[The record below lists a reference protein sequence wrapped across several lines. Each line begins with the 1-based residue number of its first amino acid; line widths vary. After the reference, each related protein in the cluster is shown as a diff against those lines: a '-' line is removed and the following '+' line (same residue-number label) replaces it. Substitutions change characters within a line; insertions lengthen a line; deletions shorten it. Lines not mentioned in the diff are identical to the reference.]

1 MIDCI
6 VLDCGNQFVHSSLFG
21 RHLRRRHALDA
32 RRPVDDP
39 GGAGGKRCGDSD
51 SGGV

>member
-1 MIDCI
+1 MIDCP
-6 VLDCGNQFVHSSLFG
+6 VLDCGEQFVHSSLFG